1 MVDVQDLARYP
12 FLEEAQDYVRN
23 ESGTLNLILRSELGK
38 SLLEHASRRVRDT
51 LAQKNPAECGVYG
64 RDAKEDIFTYVLAR
78 MLVSCINDRMLI
90 ERLSQFEARRAY
102 SWFVREDRER
112 MVRIAERVGI
122 DLERPTLPVVAYV
135 GLIGPLNDERWRLV
149 NRRVENGHVSLLPEE
164 MQELVEERIRAIIR
178 ERLPLTVPE
187 EVCRILRP
195 YTDEIAAAL
204 QQRALEEFG
213 EVDESSFPPCIA
225 ALIKAVTAGT
235 NLPHVGRFALTA
247 FLHNIGLST
256 TQIVAVFQR
265 APDFDL
271 SMTMYQVEHISG
283 RAGTEYTAPSCATM
297 RTHGLCVRRDEACE
311 KVSHPLSYYKWKKKQ
326 NLYKVRKS
334 SR

>member
-23 ESGTLNLILRSELGK
+23 ESGTLDLILRSERGRA
-38 SLLEHASRRVRDT
+38 LLEHATRRVRDT
-51 LAQKNPAECGVYG
+51 LAQKNPGECGVYG

-78 MLVSCINDRMLI
+78 MLVSCVNDRMLI
-90 ERLSQFEARRAY
+90 ERLSQFEAQRAY
-102 SWFVREDRER
+102 SWFVREERDR
-112 MVRIAERVGI
+112 MVGIAGRVGI
-122 DLERPTLPVVAYV
+122 DLERPTLPVVTYV

-149 NRRVENGHVSLLPEE
+149 NRRVEKGQVYLLPEE

-178 ERLPLTVPE
+178 ERLPLAVPE
-187 EVCRILRP
+187 EVCRELQP

-225 ALIKAVTAGT
+225 ALIRAVTAGT

-247 FLHNIGLST
+247 FLNNIGLST
-256 TQIVAVFQR
+256 TQIVEVFQR

-297 RTHGLCVRRDEACE
+297 RTHGLCVRRNEICE

-326 NLYKVRKS
+326 NQYQVRKS